1 MKTLPQINRSLNN
14 NIGSLVGCTSNKPTE
29 IVILDPTIPD
39 SQHLISGIKPDTAT
53 YILQSQPDAVE
64 QIATILAQH
73 TDINALHIITHG
85 DSGSLY
91 LGTTELNSNNIQN
104 YSYQLQ
110 QWRNSLTENANII
123 LYGCNLAAGD
133 RGNQFL
139 TQLHQL
145 TGANI
150 SANSQ
155 PTGNCKLG
163 GTWDILQLIPP
174 SSEAPQLALTETTLK
189 TYSHILAT
197 ANPDSK
203 AITVN
208 SPQVSIDVL
217 ANDTGSSRV
226 SVNSITT
233 APTNGTAIIN
243 DWIYVGGFF
252 TTIGGQTRNRIAR
265 LNSDGSVDA
274 TFNPNANGDVRAI
287 ALDSSGNPIVGGFFT
302 TIGGST
308 RNRIAKLNPSTGV
321 ADATFNPN
329 ASGQVLAIATDSSG
343 NPIVGGFFT
352 NIGGQPRNYIAKLNP
367 TTGAAD
373 ATFNPNANNL
383 VSAIALDS
391 SGNPIVGNQFTT
403 IGGSIRNRI
412 AKLNPSTGVADATFN
427 PNASFDVRAIAL
439 DSSGNP
445 IVGGSFTTI
454 GGQPR
459 NYIAKLNP
467 ATGVADATF
476 NPNANSQVNAI
487 ALDSSGNPIVGG
499 PFTTI
504 GGQARNRIAKLNP
517 STGVADA
524 TFNPNAS
531 STVSAIALDSS
542 GNPIVGGNFTTIGGS
557 TRNYIAKLNPSTGVA
572 DATFNPN
579 GSGQVN
585 AIAIDKGRSIY
596 YTPNANFNGE
606 DTFYYTATD
615 GVVSLPTLVTVLVN
629 DSPTLD
635 NSGTPILNPQNQND
649 SASTGTLISTIITNL
664 GGTKITDPN
673 TSAKQGIAI
682 SALDTA
688 NGTWQYTTDGTTW
701 NNAPAVSAA
710 NALLLASDA
719 NTSLRF
725 VPNLGFN
732 GTVTNAI
739 TFAAWDQITG
749 DNGTTAN
756 YTTDRSTNTTSSVF
770 SSATETANIT
780 VNPFPTITSVS
791 AANPNGTYS
800 IGTNIDIT
808 VQFSAIVNVT
818 NTPQLSLSLAGAAP
832 VADYLSGTGTNT
844 LTFRYTIAA
853 GDNTADL
860 DYLSTTALSLSGGTI
875 KNATNGDAILTLP
888 TLGAANS
895 LGVNK
900 DLVIDTVPPIV
911 FLTPDSPLTTINAP
925 FLVYANFSENVTGF
939 DPSDINVGNGT
950 VSGFT
955 GSGSNYRFTVIPTAS
970 GDVTVYLPAATAIDA
985 AGNYNAPAPPIVRT
999 ADITPPTVVLT
1010 STSPTTTN
1018 APFIVTATFS
1028 ETVTGFAATDVTVA
1042 NGTVSGFTG
1051 TGTTYEFTVTPTATG
1066 NVTVDIPA
1074 ATATDTIGNSNTAA
1088 IQLTRTADIT
1098 PPNVILTSTSPTTT
1112 NAPFL
1117 VTATFSETVTGF
1129 AATDVTV
1136 ANGTVSGFTGTG
1148 ATYNFTVTPT
1158 ANGDV
1163 TVDIPAAT
1171 ATDTAGNNNT
1181 AATQLVRTV
1190 ETVAPTVAL
1199 TSASPTTT
1207 NAPFIVTATFSETVT
1222 GFTDTD
1228 VTVAN
1233 GTVSGFTGT
1242 GATYNFTVTPTANGD
1257 VTVDIPAATAT
1268 DTAGN
1273 NNTPATQLVRT
1284 VETVAPTVALTS
1296 ASPTTT

>member
-1 MKTLPQINRSLNN
+1 MKTLPQINRFINK
-14 NIGSLVGCTSNKPTE
+14 NIGSLVDCTSNKPTE

-64 QIATILAQH
+64 QITTILAQH
-73 TDINALHIITHG
+73 RGIETLHIITHG

-110 QWRNSLTENANII
+110 QWRNSLTDNANII
-123 LYGCNLAAGD
+123 LYGCNVAAGD
-133 RGNQFL
+133 RGHQFL

-155 PTGNCKLG
+155 PTGNSALG
-163 GTWDILQLIPP
+163 GTWDIPQLIPP
-174 SSEAPQLALTETTLK
+174 STPKPQLILTETTLK

-197 ANPDSK
+197 ANPDTK
-203 AITVN
+203 AVTVN
-208 SPQVSIDVL
+208 SPSVGIDVL
-217 ANDTGSSRV
+217 ANDTAIGRA
-226 SVNSITT
+226 SVQSIFIP
-233 APTNGTAIIN
+233 PTNGTAIIN
-243 DWIYVGGFF
+243 DWIYAGGGFSLVNGTPRSRIARLNADGSLDTTFNPGTGMNNDVWSIALDSSGKPVVGGDF
-252 TTIGGQTRNRIAR
+252 TTVNGTPRSRIARLNANGSLDATFNNFGGMNNRVSSIALDSSGKPVVGGYFAVVNGTARSRMARLNADGSLDTTFTDPRINNLVYAIALDSSGKPVVGGEFNALNGTFRNRIAR
-265 LNSDGSVDA
+265 LNADGSLDT
-274 TFNPNANGDVRAI
+274 TFTDTGMDNAVWSI
-287 ALDSSGNPIVGGFFT
+287 ALDSSGKPVVGGDFT
-302 TIGGST
+302 TVNGTPRS
-308 RNRIAKLNPSTGV
+308 RIARLNANGSL
-321 ADATFNPN
+321 DATFNPGAGMN
-329 ASGQVLAIATDSSG
+329 GAVLSIVLDSSG
-343 NPIVGGFFT
+343 KLVVGGNFT
-352 NIGGQPRNYIAKLNP
+352 RVNGTPRNGIARLN
-367 TTGAAD
+367 AD
-373 ATFNPNANNL
+373 GSRDITFNPDMNDN
-383 VSAIALDS
+383 VRSIALDS
-391 SGNPIVGNQFTT
+391 SGKPVVGGGFTT
-403 IGGSIRNRI
+403 VNG
-412 AKLNPSTGVADATFN
+412 TF
-427 PNASFDVRAIAL
+427 
-439 DSSGNP
+439 
-445 IVGGSFTTI
+445 
-454 GGQPR
+454 R
-459 NYIAKLNP
+459 NYIARLN
-467 ATGVADATF
+467 ADGSLDTTF
-476 NPNANSQVNAI
+476 NNYDVGMDGPVNAI
-487 ALDSSGNPIVGG
+487 
-499 PFTTI
+499 TI
-504 GGQARNRIAKLNP
+504 DKARNIL
-517 STGVADA
+517 
-524 TFNPNAS
+524 
-531 STVSAIALDSS
+531 
-542 GNPIVGGNFTTIGGS
+542 
-557 TRNYIAKLNPSTGVA
+557 
-572 DATFNPN
+572 
-579 GSGQVN
+579 
-585 AIAIDKGRSIY
+585 

-606 DTFYYTATD
+606 DTFQYTATD
-615 GVVSLPTLVTVLVN
+615 GVVSIPTTVTVLVN
-629 DSPTLD
+629 NSPTLD

-664 GGTKITDPN
+664 GGTGITDPN
-673 TSAKQGIAI
+673 ATTLRGIA
-682 SALDTA
+682 LTGLNTA
-688 NGTWQYTTDGTTW
+688 SGTWQYTINGGTNWT
-701 NNAPAVSAA
+701 NAPAVSAA
-710 NALLLASDA
+710 NALQLASNP

-725 VPNLGFN
+725 VPNPGFN

-749 DNGTTAN
+749 SNGTTAN

-791 AANPNGTYS
+791 AATPNGTYS

-900 DLVIDTVPPIV
+900 DLVIDTVRPIV

-970 GDVTVYLPAATAIDA
+970 GDVTVDLPAATAIDA
-985 AGNYNAPAPPIVRT
+985 AGNYNAPAPQIVRT

-1129 AATDVTV
+1129 
-1136 ANGTVSGFTGTG
+1136 
-1148 ATYNFTVTPT
+1148 
-1158 ANGDV
+1158 
-1163 TVDIPAAT
+1163 
-1171 ATDTAGNNNT
+1171 
-1181 AATQLVRTV
+1181 
-1190 ETVAPTVAL
+1190 
-1199 TSASPTTT
+1199 
-1207 NAPFIVTATFSETVT
+1207 
-1222 GFTDTD
+1222 TDTD

-1242 GATYNFTVTPTANGD
+1242 GATYNFTVTPTANGA

-1284 VETVAPTVALTS
+1284 VETVAPTVSLTS
-1296 ASPTTT
+1296 TSPTTTNAPFIVTATFSETVTG